1 MREIL
6 FRGKRTDNGEW
17 VEGYVAKRPD
27 AIQFEEGPHSPWYI
41 DKPPK
46 DPDDHGGVYNID
58 PETIGQFTGLKDRN
72 GTRIFEG
79 DICLCDRNIND
90 HIDKKEFIVEF
101 EPLRGWIGT
110 SKDGW
115 SEFDGSAW
123 ECAEVI
129 GNIHDNPELLT
140 EKEGTE

>member
-6 FRGKRTDNGEW
+6 FRGKANCEGRDNEW
-17 VEGYVAKRPD
+17 VY
-27 AIQFEEGPHSPWYI
+27 
-41 DKPPK
+41 
-46 DPDDHGGVYNID
+46 GGLL
-58 PETIGQFTGLKDRN
+58 PETENTFPIIVRDYDNDEDWIGINGWETVAPETVGQYTGLTDKN
-72 GTRIFEG
+72 GKKIFEG

-90 HIDKKEFIVEF
+90 HIDNKTFIVEF
-101 EPLRGWIGT
+101 EPLRGWFGE

-129 GNIHDNPELLT
+129 GNIHDNPELL
-140 EKEGTE
+140 KGGDG